1 MKIYNKYI
9 VLAAMALTFA
19 ACTQEDDFTPQTD
32 GDAVKINA
40 TIGAMQTRVAYEDNG
55 ATNFINGDE
64 ICVQNT
70 LRDTKNIATY
80 TFDGTTWTTTDAFV
94 WNGSAK
100 NQFKAWYPA
109 ATASFDSFDLPTDQS
124 AGIDKADWMTA
135 ETEEMTKPGSGVL
148 DLNFVHK
155 LTKVTVTVSFNSQ
168 YPAGNNYVSM
178 FRFFTNEETPV
189 EVTPYESKDGY
200 TAILLPGV
208 YAEEASFITLE
219 MNFEDNLTV
228 PVNSTL
234 IAGLEA
240 GKHYNFH
247 LTVGKDAVGISYVR
261 VLDWDEEEIDGGVA
275 EEVTPTIDLSKY
287 TDGETVNIAEDCR
300 VIGDDNEYNLTL
312 NVTDDAKVTFAAGA
326 SGVKLAA
333 PITVADGK
341 TLTLTIRD
349 NVEHIV
355 YGGISLGNG
364 SNVIIEGERDK
375 ENNKLTVTATDG
387 NAAIGANNGVTAG
400 DITIRNAR
408 VEAIGSSTIDAFSES
423 PVSGAAIGTSDANM
437 GDILIENSTITAMG
451 SSHSTHFSFAA
462 AIGSGSLCRSIG
474 NMVFIDSEIT
484 AKITDETLASVIG
497 AGSIMHGEKRL
508 VCTMGDIIF
517 TNTSLNLSIVQNLL
531 SYGALIGIGETDSY
545 HTVNMG
551 KIIFTDMTQAELD
564 AMIATWTYPEDFAE
578 WGAYIIGRSPYNIVN
593 ENGTIGGVYVSD
605 GNGGTVQV
613 GNADGYNPTG
623 YVTNWG
629 W

>member
-1 MKIYNKYI
+1 MKTLKYI
-9 VLAAMALTFA
+9 ALAALTISLA
-19 ACTQEDDFTPQTD
+19 ACTQDDDFIPRGD
-32 GDAVKINA
+32 ADAVKINA
-40 TIGAMQTRVAYEDNG
+40 TIGKLQTRVAYEDDG
-55 ATNFINGDE
+55 ATNFINGDK

-124 AGIDKADWMTA
+124 AGIEAADWMTA

-189 EVTPYESKDGY
+189 EVTPHESMDGY

-208 YAEEASFITLE
+208 YAETAKFIKLK
-219 MNFEDNLTV
+219 MNDESDYLTV

-234 IAGLEA
+234 TAGLEA

-300 VIGDDNEYNLTL
+300 VVGDGNEYNLTL

-355 YGGISLGNG
+355 NGGISLDNG
-364 SNVIIEGERDK
+364 SNVIIEGERNKD
-375 ENNKLTVTATDG
+375 NNKLTVTATDG

-408 VEAIGSSTIDAFSES
+408 VEATGSSTIEEYSES

-437 GDILIENSTITAMG
+437 GDILIENSIITATG
-451 SSHSTHFSFAA
+451 SSHSSRSSFAA
-462 AIGSGSLCRSIG
+462 AIGMGSLCRSIG

-484 AKITDETLASVIG
+484 AKIPDETLASVIG

-517 TNTSLNLSIVQNLL
+517 TKTSLNLSIVQNLR

>member
-32 GDAVKINA
+32 NDAVKINA
-40 TIGAMQTRVAYEDNG
+40 TIGKLQTRVAYEDDG

-168 YPAGNNYVSM
+168 YPAGDNYVSM

-189 EVTPYESKDGY
+189 EVTPYESRDGY

-300 VIGDDNEYNLTL
+300 VVGDGNEYNLTL
-312 NVTDDAKVTFAAGA
+312 NITDDAKVTFAAGA

-355 YGGISLGNG
+355 NGGISLGNG
-364 SNVIIEGERDK
+364 SNVIIEGERNK

-408 VEAIGSSTIDAFSES
+408 VEATGSSTIDAFSES

-484 AKITDETLASVIG
+484 AKIPDETLASVIG
-497 AGSIMHGEKRL
+497 GGSIMHGEKRL

-517 TNTSLNLSIVQNLL
+517 TNTSLNLSIVPNLL

-578 WGAYIIGRSPYNIVN
+578 WGAYIIGRSPYNMVN
-593 ENGTIGGVYVSD
+593 ENGTIEGVYVSD

-623 YVTNWG
+623 YVTDWG

>member
-32 GDAVKINA
+32 NDAVKINA
-40 TIGAMQTRVAYEDNG
+40 TIGKLQTRVAYEDNG
-55 ATNFINGDE
+55 ATNFINGDK

-80 TFDGTTWTTTDAFV
+80 TFDGTTWTTTDALV

-261 VLDWDEEEIDGGVA
+261 VLDWDEEDIDGGVA

-300 VIGDDNEYNLTL
+300 VIGDGNEYNLTL
-312 NVTDDAKVTFAAGA
+312 NITDDAKVSFAAGA

-355 YGGISLGNG
+355 NGGISLDNG
-364 SNVIIEGERDK
+364 SNVIIEGERNK

-408 VEAIGSSTIDAFSES
+408 VEATGSSTIEEYSES
-423 PVSGAAIGTSDANM
+423 PVSGTAIGTSDANM
-437 GDILIENSTITAMG
+437 GDILIENSIITATG
-451 SSHSTHFSFAA
+451 SSHSSRSSFAA
-462 AIGSGSLCRSIG
+462 AIGMGSLCRSIG

-484 AKITDETLASVIG
+484 AKIPDETLASVIG

-517 TNTSLNLSIVQNLL
+517 TNTSLNLSIVQNLR

-593 ENGTIGGVYVSD
+593 
-605 GNGGTVQV
+605 
-613 GNADGYNPTG
+613 
-623 YVTNWG
+623 
-629 W
+629 

>member
-32 GDAVKINA
+32 NDAVKINA
-40 TIGAMQTRVAYEDNG
+40 TIGKLQTRVAYEDDG

-168 YPAGNNYVSM
+168 YPAGDNYVSM

-300 VIGDDNEYNLTL
+300 VVGDGNEYNLTL

-355 YGGISLGNG
+355 NGGISLGNG
-364 SNVIIEGERDK
+364 SNVIIEGERNK

-408 VEAIGSSTIDAFSES
+408 VEATGSSTIEEYSES

-437 GDILIENSTITAMG
+437 GDILIENSIITATG
-451 SSHSTHFSFAA
+451 SSHSSRSSFAA
-462 AIGSGSLCRSIG
+462 AIGMGSLCRSIG

-484 AKITDETLASVIG
+484 AKIPDETLASVIG

-517 TNTSLNLSIVQNLL
+517 TNTSLNLSIVPNLR

-578 WGAYIIGRSPYNIVN
+578 WGAYIIGRSPYNMVN
-593 ENGTIGGVYVSD
+593 ENGTIEGVYVSD

>member
-9 VLAAMALTFA
+9 VLAAMGLTFA

-32 GDAVKINA
+32 NDAVKINA
-40 TIGAMQTRVAYEDNG
+40 TIGKLQTRVAYEDDG

-80 TFDGTTWTTTDAFV
+80 TFDGTTWTTTDALV

-168 YPAGNNYVSM
+168 YPAGKNYVSM

-300 VIGDDNEYNLTL
+300 VVGDGNEYNLTL

-355 YGGISLGNG
+355 NGGISLGNG
-364 SNVIIEGERDK
+364 SNVIIEGERNK

-408 VEAIGSSTIDAFSES
+408 VEATGSSTIEEYSES

-437 GDILIENSTITAMG
+437 GDILIENSIITATG
-451 SSHSTHFSFAA
+451 SSHSSRSSFAA
-462 AIGSGSLCRSIG
+462 AIGMGSLCRSIG
-474 NMVFIDSEIT
+474 NMVLIDSEIT
-484 AKITDETLASVIG
+484 AKIPDETLASVIG

-508 VCTMGDIIF
+508 VCTIGDIIF
-517 TNTSLNLSIVQNLL
+517 TNTSLNLSIVPNLR

-578 WGAYIIGRSPYNIVN
+578 WGAYIIGRSPYNMVN
-593 ENGTIGGVYVSD
+593 ENGTIEGVYVSD